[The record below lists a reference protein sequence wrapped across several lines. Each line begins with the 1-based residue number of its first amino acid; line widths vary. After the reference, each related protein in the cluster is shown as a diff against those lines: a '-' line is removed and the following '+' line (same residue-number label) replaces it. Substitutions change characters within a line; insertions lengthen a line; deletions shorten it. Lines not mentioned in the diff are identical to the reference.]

1 MSDWLPLSCSLDC
14 SQSELFFLISPSF
27 FPFSHQQ
34 EISCWRENL
43 LCRPTRPHLALSTK
57 LSNQKHSF
65 SSGKKRFRDAKSCRS
80 SECVANEISDNLTHS
95 LQFSFGKNFRL
106 WRMRSLIGYF
116 YFGASSVWNASW
128 GGGGWCQFFANEQ
141 LNVQLLRAVPFHQA
155 SSGSTG
161 PRYFDCNW
169 PEEAESAKESGERR
183 QPDPLGRTN
192 LHVAFA
198 RKLMARERDEMRQ
211 SVQFHGTFD
220 TRHQTNIPH
229 RCLLWASRITFN
241 SASIYL
247 DLQWTWALVHRIDLR
262 CRWSGFKESKQSRS
276 AQNGNMEKRNT
287 RDGTKANNR
296 TTALTETNLNDKFN
310 LISAARSSIQFDSF
324 GWLNQI
330 PQSGKFSEFLN

>member
-1 MSDWLPLSCSLDC
+1 MSANSAAPGALDEIVK
-14 SQSELFFLISPSF
+14 SKTYLFIWKETF
-27 FPFSHQQ
+27 QR
-34 EISCWRENL
+34 C
-43 LCRPTRPHLALSTK
+43 
-57 LSNQKHSF
+57 
-65 SSGKKRFRDAKSCRS
+65 KSCRS

-95 LQFSFGKNFRL
+95 LQFSFGKDFRL

-128 GGGGWCQFFANEQ
+128 GGGWCQFFANEQ

-198 RKLMARERDEMRQ
+198 RKPMARERDEMRQ

-241 SASIYL
+241 PASIYL

-262 CRWSGFKESKQSRS
+262 CRWSSFPVSRVKTIKERVEWKYREAQHDRRNKSK
-276 AQNGNMEKRNT
+276 
-287 RDGTKANNR
+287 
-296 TTALTETNLNDKFN
+296 
-310 LISAARSSIQFDSF
+310 
-324 GWLNQI
+324 
-330 PQSGKFSEFLN
+330 